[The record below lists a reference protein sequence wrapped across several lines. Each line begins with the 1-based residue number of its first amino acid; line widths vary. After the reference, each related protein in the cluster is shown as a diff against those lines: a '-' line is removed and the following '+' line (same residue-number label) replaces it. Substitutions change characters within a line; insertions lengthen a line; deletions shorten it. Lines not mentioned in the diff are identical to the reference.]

1 MKPFCC
7 LLLITLLNCS
17 HENINEK
24 LYTVIKS
31 GDTGLVE
38 TLLENGADPNYELNN
53 STPVHTAIKH
63 KQYKTLDLLLS
74 KSANVNKPETLLQ
87 STPIVSAVLS
97 KDIEA
102 VKILLKYNPDLLIGP
117 NNLPLPFYAAEAGN
131 VEIFEL
137 LYKKGMPI
145 NILIDGYQS
154 ANKVNVLMAAA
165 KCGHSDLVKFLLE
178 TDIDPNQKDSLGD
191 PSIGWALF
199 FDQPKTAEVFLNS
212 SKKIELNFKGYQ
224 GSALDLDEQKNYKEI
239 IPLIKS
245 KGGRNSKR

>member
-1 MKPFCC
+1 MKYFYC
-7 LLLITLLNCS
+7 LFLIIFLSCTQQ
-17 HENINEK
+17 NINEK
-24 LYTVIKS
+24 LYTAIKS

-38 TLLENGADPNYELNN
+38 KLLEEGADPNYELNN
-53 STPVHTAIKH
+53 STPVHTAIKY

-117 NNLPLPFYAAEAGN
+117 NNLPLPFYAAETGN

-191 PSIGWALF
+191 PALGWALF

-212 SKKIELNFKGYQ
+212 SKKIELNFNGYQ
-224 GSALDLDEQKNYKEI
+224 GSALDLAEQKNYKEI

>member
-1 MKPFCC
+1 MKYFNC
-7 LLLITLLNCS
+7 LFLITLLSCTQQ
-17 HENINEK
+17 NINEK
-24 LYTVIKS
+24 LHSAVKS
-31 GDTGLVE
+31 GNFSMAEKLIED
-38 TLLENGADPNYELNN
+38 GADVDFIQNN
-53 STPVHTAIKH
+53 LTPIHSAIKN
-63 KQYKTLDLLLS
+63 KQYKILDLLLQ
-74 KSANVNKPETLLQ
+74 KSADINKPESLLQ
-87 STPIVSAVLS
+87 TTPLELAVIT

-102 VKILLKYNPDLLIGP
+102 VTVLLKYNPDFSAGLK
-117 NNLPLPFYAAEAGN
+117 NLPLAFLAAEAGN
-131 VEIFEL
+131 VEIFKL

-165 KCGHSDLVKFLLE
+165 KCGHSNLVKFLLE

-224 GSALDLDEQKNYKEI
+224 GSALDLAEQKNYKEI